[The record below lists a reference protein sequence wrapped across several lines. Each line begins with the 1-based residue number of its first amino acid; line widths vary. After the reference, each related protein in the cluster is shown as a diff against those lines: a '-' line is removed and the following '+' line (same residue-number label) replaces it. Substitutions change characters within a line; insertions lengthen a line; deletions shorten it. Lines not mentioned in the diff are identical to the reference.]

1 MTGPDWHPIFEA
13 ALANAV
19 IPPVRTGSRLERHER
34 VANVLRSL
42 DIDATAHEAG
52 VRFGSA
58 TTEEQQALIFAAL
71 ALAERRFPA

>member
-1 MTGPDWHPIFEA
+1 VTDPDWHHIFEA
-13 ALANAV
+13 TLANAV
-19 IPPVRTGSRLERHER
+19 IPPVGTGSRLERHER

-52 VRFGSA
+52 IRFGSA